1 VKAYSLSAFGYSSHV
16 ASEVLIVI
24 PTLGQRVDY
33 LRQTLES
40 IRKQS
45 ISADIVMVT
54 PISALAARAMA
65 SEFTAKVLD
74 DPGSLP
80 AAINLGVSQALPH
93 HRYVNWLGDDDLLT
107 AQSLQDCV
115 TALTTEPNSVLAYG
129 ACRYIDDTGAELW
142 VSKAGKWA
150 DRILAWG
157 PDLIPQPGM
166 LIRKSGWNSVG
177 GVDETL
183 SHAFD
188 LDLLLKLRGLGDF
201 TAVDSI
207 VSCFRWHPD
216 SLTVS
221 DRSKSLN
228 ESEAIK
234 RRYLS
239 ARQSKFKWIWEQPV
253 RAATRVAAQRLNKRA
268 YRLSAAKTCG

>member
-1 VKAYSLSAFGYSSHV
+1 V
-16 ASEVLIVI
+16 ATEVLIVI

-40 IRKQS
+40 IRNQQVE
-45 ISADIVMVT
+45 ADITVVT
-54 PISALAARAMA
+54 PVSATAARALA
-65 SEFTAKVLD
+65 NGFSANVID

-80 AAINLGVSQALPH
+80 AAINLGVTQAGMQ

-107 AQSLQDCV
+107 DQSLKFTV
-115 TALTTEPNSVLAYG
+115 GALKANPRGVVAYG
-129 ACRYIDDTGAELW
+129 SCRYIDPLGKELW

-166 LIRKSGWNSVG
+166 LIRKEAWDLVG
-177 GVDETL
+177 GVDESL

-188 LDLLLKLRGLGDF
+188 LDLLLKLKNQGEF
-201 TAVDSI
+201 TPVDHV
-207 VSCFRWHPD
+207 VSCFRWHPE

-228 ESEAIK
+228 ESEEIK

-239 ARQSKFKWIWEQPV
+239 PRQDKLKWLWEQPV
-253 RAATRVAAQRLNKRA
+253 RVATRFAAQRLNKRA
-268 YRLSAAKTCG
+268 YRLSAAKTSG

>member
-1 VKAYSLSAFGYSSHV
+1 MAT
-16 ASEVLIVI
+16 EVLIVI

-40 IRKQS
+40 IRNQQVEV
-45 ISADIVMVT
+45 DITVVT
-54 PISALAARAMA
+54 PASATAARALA
-65 SEFTAKVLD
+65 HEFAVKVVD

-80 AAINLGVSQALPH
+80 AAINLGVSEAGMQY
-93 HRYVNWLGDDDLLT
+93 RYVNWLGDDDLLT
-107 AQSLQDCV
+107 EQSLEY
-115 TALTTEPNSVLAYG
+115 TIGALRVNPRSVVAYG
-129 ACRYIDDTGAELW
+129 SCRYIDPQGKELW

-150 DRILAWG
+150 DRILIWG

-166 LIRKSGWNSVG
+166 LIRREAWDLVG
-177 GVDETL
+177 GVDESL

-188 LDLLLKLRGLGDF
+188 LDLLLKLKNQGEL
-201 TAVDSI
+201 TPVDHV
-207 VSCFRWHPD
+207 VSCFRWHPE

-228 ESEAIK
+228 ESEEIK

-239 ARQSKFKWIWEQPV
+239 PKQDKFKWFWEQPV
-253 RAATRVAAQRLNKRA
+253 RVATKIAAQRLNKRA
-268 YRLSAAKTCG
+268 YRRSAAKTSG

>member
-1 VKAYSLSAFGYSSHV
+1 MAT
-16 ASEVLIVI
+16 EVLIVI

-40 IRKQS
+40 IRNQQVE
-45 ISADIVMVT
+45 ADITVVT
-54 PISALAARAMA
+54 PASAVAARSLAH
-65 SEFTAKVLD
+65 EFNAKVID

-80 AAINLGVSQALPH
+80 AAINLGITEAGVQN
-93 HRYVNWLGDDDLLT
+93 RYVNWLGDDDLLT
-107 AQSLQDCV
+107 DQSLESTIGAFRANPRAV
-115 TALTTEPNSVLAYG
+115 VAYG
-129 ACRYIDDTGAELW
+129 SCRYVDPQGKELW

-150 DRILAWG
+150 DRILSWG

-166 LIRKSGWNSVG
+166 LIRKDAWNSVG

-188 LDLLLKLRGLGDF
+188 LDLLLKLKKQGEI
-201 TAVDSI
+201 TSVDQI

-228 ESEAIK
+228 ESEEVK

-239 ARQSKFKWIWEQPV
+239 PRQNKLKWLWEQPV
-253 RAATRVAAQRLNKRA
+253 RVATRIAAQRLNKRA
-268 YRLSAAKTCG
+268 YRLSAAKTSG

>member
-1 VKAYSLSAFGYSSHV
+1 MAT
-16 ASEVLIVI
+16 EVLIVI

-40 IRKQS
+40 IRNQQVE
-45 ISADIVMVT
+45 ADITVVT
-54 PISALAARAMA
+54 PVSATAARALA
-65 SEFTAKVLD
+65 HEFNAKVLD

-80 AAINLGVSQALPH
+80 AAINLGVAEADIQ

-107 AQSLQDCV
+107 DQSLESTV
-115 TALTTEPNSVLAYG
+115 EALKANPQAVVAYG
-129 ACRYIDDTGAELW
+129 SCRYIDPQGKVLW

-150 DRILAWG
+150 DRILTWG

-166 LIRKSGWNSVG
+166 LVCKEAWELVG
-177 GVDETL
+177 GLDESL

-188 LDLLLKLRGLGDF
+188 LDLLLKLKNQGEF
-201 TAVDSI
+201 TPVDQV
-207 VSCFRWHPD
+207 VSCFRWHPE

-228 ESEAIK
+228 ESEEIK

-239 ARQSKFKWIWEQPV
+239 PRQAKVKWLWEQPV
-253 RAATRVAAQRLNKRA
+253 RVATKIAAKRLNRRA
-268 YRLSAAKTCG
+268 YRLSAAKTSA